1 MLLDLHDG
9 VDEIEPLKAVDELE
23 LLKGVDELDLHDG
36 VVELELEVLL
46 AGEGE
51 KQKVDGVG
59 ESLAGNFSLG
69 VSMAPTSSAGAP
81 SRSSP
86 SNEVALGSS
95 AISRW
100 DPSKTCK
107 TILKGTMACWSSS
120 MQNPTSVNIKED
132 FLPEFVAS
140 TVHVQKKGQSVKSWI
155 S

>member
-1 MLLDLHDG
+1 MLLD
-9 VDEIEPLKAVDELE
+9 ELE
-23 LLKGVDELDLHDG
+23 PLKGVDELDLHIG

-51 KQKVDGVG
+51 KQEADEVG
-59 ESLAGNFSLG
+59 DRSCSAGNFSLR
-69 VSMAPTSSAGAP
+69 VPMAPTSSAGAP
-81 SRSSP
+81 SGSSP
-86 SNEVALGSS
+86 SNEVALDSS

-107 TILKGTMACWSSS
+107 TILKGTMACWRSS

-140 TVHVQKKGQSVKSWI
+140 AVHVQKKGQSVKSWI